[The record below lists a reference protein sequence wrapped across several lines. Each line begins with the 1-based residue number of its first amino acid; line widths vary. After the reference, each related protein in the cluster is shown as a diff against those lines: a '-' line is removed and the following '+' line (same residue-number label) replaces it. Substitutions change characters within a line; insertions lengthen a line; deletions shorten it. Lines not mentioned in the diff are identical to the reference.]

1 MQLIG
6 SCVLCSRN
14 FGVVAE
20 IKLDGFDEG
29 KPRVS
34 DDEVTLPVA
43 LGVVLLVTGGQ
54 LTRFRK
60 SEVVELIKSGSGPNV
75 REFLMS
81 RTCPACWPSDPDE
94 SDDSYSFEDDEYQ
107 DENDDEYD
115 GDDEYEDGAD
125 EMSEDEFDEEYD
137 DDGEPI
143 QRPVRAL
150 KVEASGRATVVM
162 VKDTSDIARELQ
174 LERSAVDHSYLGQ
187 LGVYIYFDGHSAQKK
202 LPLNSYL
209 AVLGGGP
216 VRGGVV
222 VVTDISR
229 QNLRTPLWQDLR
241 NEWVDERLFEVIAI
255 VNSDKSIRKKVSSL
269 LNLTK

>member
-6 SCVLCSRN
+6 SCVLCSRS
-14 FGVVAE
+14 FGLTAE

-29 KPRVS
+29 RPRVS

-43 LGVVLLVTGGQ
+43 LGVVLLVIGGQ

-60 SEVVELIKSGSGPNV
+60 PEVIELIKSGSGPNV

-94 SDDSYSFEDDEYQ
+94 IDDSSSYEDDESEY
-107 DENDDEYD
+107 ENDDEC
-115 GDDEYEDGAD
+115 EDGAD
-125 EMSEDEFDEEYD
+125 EMSEDDSDDEYD

-150 KVEASGRATVVM
+150 KVEANGQATVVK
-162 VKDTSDIARELQ
+162 VKDFGDIARELQ
-174 LERSAVDHSYLGQ
+174 LERTDMDNSYLAQ
-187 LGVYIYFDGHSAQKK
+187 LGVYIYFDGYSAQKK

-216 VRGGVV
+216 VRGDVV

-241 NEWVDERLFEVIAI
+241 NDWVDERLFEVIAI
-255 VNSDKSIRKKVSSL
+255 VNTDRSIRKKVADL
-269 LNLTK
+269 LNLEN